1 MARETDIEMIAILE
15 GTLEYRGVD
24 SVIINVGGI
33 GFQVHVPGSTLSQL
47 GAINDKVSLYTH
59 LHLREDNVSLY
70 GFASE
75 EELALFKNLI
85 SVSGIGPKAAL
96 ALLSALNPEQ
106 LAMAIASGNVDVIS
120 QVPGIGKK
128 IAGRLVVELKGKLE
142 REWKKGA
149 VLPLAAENTD
159 AIAALTNLG
168 YSLREAIQ
176 AVSNLPDS
184 AELSLEEKVKM
195 ALQQLAAK

>member
-1 MARETDIEMIAILE
+1 MIATLE

-47 GAINDKVSLYTH
+47 GAIKDKVSLYTH
-59 LHLREDNVSLY
+59 LHLREDNVPLY

-85 SVSGIGPKAAL
+85 SVSGIGPKVAL
-96 ALLSALNPEQ
+96 ALLSALDPEQ
-106 LAMAIASGNVDVIS
+106 LAMAITGGNVDVIS

-128 IAGRLVVELKGKLE
+128 KAGRLVVELKGKLE
-142 REWKKGA
+142 REWKGA
-149 VLPLAAENTD
+149 LLPLAAEDAD

-168 YSLREAIQ
+168 YSLREATQ
-176 AVSNLPDS
+176 AVSNLSD
-184 AELSLEEKVKM
+184 AKELTLEEKVRM

>member
-1 MARETDIEMIAILE
+1 MIATLE

-47 GAINDKVSLYTH
+47 GAIKDKVSLYTH

-96 ALLSALNPEQ
+96 ALLSASNPEQ

-149 VLPLAAENTD
+149 VLPLAAENID

-168 YSLREAIQ
+168 YSLREATQ

>member
-1 MARETDIEMIAILE
+1 MIATLE

-47 GAINDKVSLYTH
+47 GAIKDKVSLYTH

-75 EELALFKNLI
+75 EELGLFKNLI

-184 AELSLEEKVKM
+184 SELTLEEKVKM